1 MKTLKEMIQAQPAS
15 SRRKIAK
22 RVGQLISEEM
32 TMRELRKARK
42 ITQAELA
49 KALGVKQEQVSRSE
63 KRMDIH
69 LSTLKRSVEA
79 MGGSLTLV
87 AEFPDSAPVKLS
99 GFTDLTA

>member
-1 MKTLKEMIQAQPAS
+1 MKTLQEMIQTQPAG

-22 RVGQLISEEM
+22 RVAQLISEEM

-42 ITQAELA
+42 ITQTELA

-63 KRMDIH
+63 KRADIH
-69 LSTLKRSVEA
+69 LSTLKRSIEA

-87 AEFPDSAPVKLS
+87 AEFPNSAPVKLS
-99 GFTDLTA
+99 GFTDLTT

>member
-1 MKTLKEMIQAQPAS
+1 
-15 SRRKIAK
+15 
-22 RVGQLISEEM
+22 
-32 TMRELRKARK
+32 MRELRKARN

-63 KRMDIH
+63 KRADIH

-87 AEFPDSAPVKLS
+87 AEFPNSAPVKLS
-99 GFTDLTA
+99 GFTDLTT

>member
-1 MKTLKEMIQAQPAS
+1 MKTLKEMIQTQPAG
-15 SRRKIAK
+15 SRRRIAK
-22 RVGQLISEEM
+22 RVDQLISEEM

-63 KRMDIH
+63 KRADIH
-69 LSTLKRSVEA
+69 LSTLKRSIEA

-87 AEFPDSAPVKLS
+87 AEFPNSAPVKLS
-99 GFTDLTA
+99 GFTDLTT